1 MWFLNGEVSLRRD
14 EIKWSFG
21 NMVWTPDKYYAE
33 GILKI
38 SISLPL
44 FGLSQDRVAALKTFE
59 DILAGNNVDWIDI
72 RREEWIID
80 AEGLKKFVSKLARES
95 SAVAVPTLDDLK
107 GFIPVRPEIEWK
119 RSEVVAS
126 GEEAYRAAVG
136 LHIFKETLPTA
147 WNIPRGLWDLLHP
160 EVARVARG
168 RFESGQFADSVE
180 AALKEVNSAVKRRV
194 KDATGQ
200 EADGN
205 RLMEG
210 AFSSTSPVIKL
221 GDLSTET
228 GRNIQSGYQRLFSGA
243 MIGVRNPKAHENVEI
258 DANRAMHFLF
268 LASLLLHKL
277 DEAK

>member
-14 EIKWSFG
+14 EISWSFG
-21 NMVWTPDKYYAE
+21 NKVWTPDKYYAE

-44 FGLSQDRVAALKTFE
+44 FGLSQDTVAALKTFE
-59 DILAGNNVDWIDI
+59 DVLVRNNVDWIDI

-80 AEGLKKFVSKLARES
+80 AEGLKKLVSKLERES
-95 SAVAVPTLDDLK
+95 NAVAVPPLDDLK
-107 GFIPVRPEIEWK
+107 GFIPVKPEIEWK
-119 RSEVVAS
+119 RSEVVAG
-126 GEEAYRAAVG
+126 GEEAYRATVG
-136 LHIFKETLPTA
+136 LHIFKETLLRA
-147 WNIPRGLWDLLHP
+147 LNIPRGLWDLLHP
-160 EVARVARG
+160 DVARVARG
-168 RFESGQFADSVE
+168 RFESGHFADSVE

-200 EADGN
+200 ETDGS

-210 AFSSTSPVIKL
+210 AFSSTNPVIKL
-221 GDLSTET
+221 GDLSTES
-228 GRNIQSGYQRLFSGA
+228 GKNIQSGYQRLFSGA
-243 MIGVRNPKAHENVEI
+243 MVGIRNPKAHENIEI

-277 DEAK
+277 DEAQ